1 MIAPLA
7 KFIDWSS
14 IQFIW
19 APLAIRL
26 KFMRT
31 PRADGPGA
39 PLNET
44 LRLEEALQF
53 LRGPDFI
60 PAETRPAQVE
70 FIPDRSGVNFR
81 FPTPRPSE
89 VQENNIVYGRLYRST
104 ESWLARPTNVL
115 MPGAPG
121 SEYLFPFSTLPRHC
135 NRAGFNAITLEPPYR
150 LRRRPKQPGAEHARG
165 YLGSMEAM
173 AQNIAE
179 IRALIGWLKRE
190 GCPAV
195 ALYGMSYGGWLAGL
209 VASRDARLD
218 AVVLNIPKVYPKM
231 PCERTIWRRVREAMQ
246 MGARFFEETSKTPLN
261 LVFAKPAIP
270 KQDILLIEAVHDLLV
285 GAEPIE
291 ELWQAW
297 GKPEIWRLPHGHIS
311 WLVEWGLSDR
321 VLRWLKPRLNATED
335 SS

>member
-1 MIAPLA
+1 
-7 KFIDWSS
+7 
-14 IQFIW
+14 
-19 APLAIRL
+19 
-26 KFMRT
+26 
-31 PRADGPGA
+31 
-39 PLNET
+39 
-44 LRLEEALQF
+44 
-53 LRGPDFI
+53 
-60 PAETRPAQVE
+60 
-70 FIPDRSGVNFR
+70 
-81 FPTPRPSE
+81 
-89 VQENNIVYGRLYRST
+89 
-104 ESWLARPTNVL
+104 
-115 MPGAPG
+115 
-121 SEYLFPFSTLPRHC
+121 
-135 NRAGFNAITLEPPYR
+135 
-150 LRRRPKQPGAEHARG
+150 
-165 YLGSMEAM
+165 MEAM